1 MEEHRCKIA
10 AVGVEDSRC
19 QSLVDGAVVE
29 MEDQRCQ
36 SLNFFRAVVDIED
49 QRCNFVEMRME
60 DPRCSNLHAR
70 W

>member
-49 QRCNFVEMRME
+49 QR
-60 DPRCSNLHAR
+60 
-70 W
+70 

>member
-29 MEDQRCQ
+29 MEDQRC
-36 SLNFFRAVVDIED
+36 
-49 QRCNFVEMRME
+49 NFVEMRME